1 MNLYAFPNV
10 MLCHLQENVS
20 RTMIIDTSSDN
31 VFQFVHKNTK
41 SSKKNRSNFHIL
53 THKKLE
59 HRYKVQ
65 MKQLQQINHD
75 VLAACDL
82 NIHSCVCEAMRRHS
96 ASSSYYIKQTKVQ
109 FFIHNSRQFSF
120 ADFSKNFS

>member
-41 SSKKNRSNFHIL
+41 SSKK
-53 THKKLE
+53 KQVKLS
-59 HRYKVQ
+59 HF
-65 MKQLQQINHD
+65 N
-75 VLAACDL
+75 
-82 NIHSCVCEAMRRHS
+82 
-96 ASSSYYIKQTKVQ
+96 T
-109 FFIHNSRQFSF
+109 
-120 ADFSKNFS
+120 